1 MDYKLDTL
9 SVYTLAEAFLNDIWF
24 IVDKWTYFQ
33 KDTVGKQLVR
43 SADSISANIAEGYG
57 RHFYGESQHFYYYSR
72 GSMTE
77 TQSWLRKAKVR
88 MMIEENDYTRLIAE
102 TETIQAKLNGYIK
115 WLRSEKSKLK
125 ATTTKISQ

>member
-9 SVYTLAEAFLNDIWF
+9 SVYTLAEAFSNEIWF
-24 IVDKWTYFQ
+24 IVDKWNYFR

-57 RHFYGESQHFYYYSR
+57 RHFYGESQQFYYYSR
-72 GSMTE
+72 GALTE

-102 TETIQAKLNGYIK
+102 TETIHAKLNGYIK
-115 WLRSEKSKLK
+115 WLRSAKNKLK
-125 ATTTKISQ
+125 PTIT